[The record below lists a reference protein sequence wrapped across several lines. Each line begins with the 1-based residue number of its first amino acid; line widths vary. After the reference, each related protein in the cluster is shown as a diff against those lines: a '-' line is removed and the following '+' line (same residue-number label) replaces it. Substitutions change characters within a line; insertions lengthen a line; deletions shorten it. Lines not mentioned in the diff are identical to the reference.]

1 MSRNHAANKDV
12 TIPSPLQALLLL
24 GWGEGGRPYVMRI
37 WPHWSLRGQV
47 TYSCIR
53 WHPSAQKNRRRSG
66 ETPRPIIQ
74 TPIIDVLTDHSLEPW
89 ARYRDIPHP
98 YRKNTLPWEQTTC
111 QWCCRLPGSRVYS
124 ARRGLWLRVALFLSR
139 DCNAPS
145 PEFHFPGSS
154 AGNFRTRQ
162 TQDKATDYS
171 QLDLTTQV
179 LLVPCQRQAVA
190 MV

>member
-1 MSRNHAANKDV
+1 MQQTKDV

-24 GWGEGGRPYVMRI
+24 GWGEGWRPYVMRI

-74 TPIIDVLTDHSLEPW
+74 TPTIDVLTDHSLEPW

-98 YRKNTLPWEQTTC
+98 YRKNALPWEQTTC

-124 ARRGLWLRVALFLSR
+124 ARRGLWLRVALL
-139 DCNAPS
+139 
-145 PEFHFPGSS
+145 PGFKRWELQNTS
-154 AGNFRTRQ
+154 NTRQ
-162 TQDKATDYS
+162 S
-171 QLDLTTQV
+171 HR
-179 LLVPCQRQAVA
+179 LLPARSHYTGTSCPMSAAGIGHGVSLPTNQHKPE
-190 MV
+190 